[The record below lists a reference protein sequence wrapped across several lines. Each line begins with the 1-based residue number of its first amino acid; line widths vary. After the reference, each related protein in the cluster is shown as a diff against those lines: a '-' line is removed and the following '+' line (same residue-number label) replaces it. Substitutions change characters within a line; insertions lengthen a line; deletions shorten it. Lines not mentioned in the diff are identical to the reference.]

1 MSFYFKLFA
10 IISLILLIG
19 ITPTLSFSQAINS
32 PRQQIENGVSSEN
45 VICNESLKLM
55 IRPNSK
61 PACVDKN
68 NFIKLESW
76 GWIVR
81 LTTDIN
87 KLNGLNW
94 MEPENRNLGFRN
106 MDKLVPFPH
115 EISKGSGPVHEFGS
129 DPHDLS
135 KIIVE
140 YFDRDITF
148 EEYLLRSHT
157 DAILVLKGN
166 DIVYEDYFGM

>member
-1 MSFYFKLFA
+1 MNRGFLLIA
-10 IISLILLIG
+10 LIPLILSIG
-19 ITPTLSFSQAINS
+19 LVPVSFSES
-32 PRQQIENGVSSEN
+32 PLQQMKDGTPVEDVQCKEN
-45 VICNESLKLM
+45 LKLT
-55 IRPNSK
+55 IRPNGK
-61 PACVDKN
+61 AACVDKN

-115 EISKGSGPVHEFGS
+115 EISNGSGPV
-129 DPHDLS
+129 
-135 KIIVE
+135 
-140 YFDRDITF
+140 
-148 EEYLLRSHT
+148 
-157 DAILVLKGN
+157 
-166 DIVYEDYFGM
+166 YEVD